1 MIERPNTVLI
11 ASESPQFASLLSRRL
26 GIEQDVEIVGQASD
40 AKELMAVSQDTQ
52 PDVILLNFGLEDPDL
67 IKNIK
72 AESPTSQ
79 VVLIVQDRTAESAR
93 MAMRAGAQ
101 DILCAGSLF

>member
-11 ASESPQFASLLSRRL
+11 ASESPQFANLLSRRL
-26 GIEQDVEIVGQASD
+26 GIEQDIEIVGQASD
-40 AKELMAVSQDTQ
+40 TKELMSVSQDTQ
-52 PDVILLNFGLEDPDL
+52 PDIILLNFGLEEPNL
-67 IKNIK
+67 IKNVKIG
-72 AESPTSQ
+72 APASQ
-79 VVLIVQDRTAESAR
+79 VVLIVQDRTAETAR